1 MDVKIRDYFQK
12 ESLKW
17 KDEQLF
23 LRSIILQFGFE
34 EDVKWGIPTYSL
46 DGKNLIGLSGF
57 KNYFTIWFFQG
68 VFLKDESNVLVN
80 AQEGKT
86 KSLRHWQFKSQG
98 DIDVEIVKS
107 YISEVIDNHK
117 SGKEVKVNRSI
128 STGFVLEE
136 NLKSLMS
143 TDVEFELAFN
153 ELTPGKQKEY
163 SNYIDDAKR
172 ESTKIKRLEK
182 IVPMV
187 FNGEGLNDKYKNC

>member
-1 MDVKIRDYFQK
+1 MDVKIKDYFQK
-12 ESLKW
+12 DFLKW

-23 LRSIILQFGFE
+23 LRDVILQFGFE
-34 EDVKWGIPTYSL
+34 EDIKWGRPTYSL

-68 VFLKDESNVLVN
+68 VFLKDESNFLVN

-86 KSLRHWQFKSQG
+86 KSLRHWQFKSQ
-98 DIDVEIVKS
+98 DEINVETVKTC
-107 YISEVIDNHK
+107 ISEVIDNHK

-136 NLKSLMS
+136 NIKLLMS

-153 ELTPGKQKEY
+153 KLTPGKQKEY
-163 SNYIDDAKR
+163 SKYIDEAKR
-172 ESTKIKRLEK
+172 ESTKITRLEK
-182 IVPMV
+182 IVPIV
-187 FNGEGLNDKYKNC
+187 LKGEGLNDKYKTC